1 MQNKKITN
9 SVEALES
16 KAEKILEDAKEKAE
30 EILLNTKMEAEKILI
45 SELPMDLID
54 TKCHETIKTAMEEAN
69 KMKKAS
75 SKHCDEIKASADK
88 KIPEVVDHIVDII
101 TGANQA

>member
-1 MQNKKITN
+1 MRNNKITH

-16 KAEKILEDAKEKAE
+16 KAEKILEDAKEKSE
-30 EILLNTKMEAEKILI
+30 EILFNAKMEADKILT
-45 SELPMDLID
+45 SELPMHLID
-54 TKCHETIKTAMEEAN
+54 TKCHELIETAMEETT

-75 SKHCDEIKASADK
+75 SIHCDEIKASADK
-88 KIPEVVDHIVDII
+88 KITKVVDHIVDIV

>member
-1 MQNKKITN
+1 VQNRKITH

-16 KAEKILEDAKEKAE
+16 KAEKILEDAKEKSE
-30 EILLNTKMEAEKILI
+30 EILFNAKMEVDTILI

-54 TKCHETIKTAMEEAN
+54 TKCHETIETAMEEAT

-75 SKHCDEIKASADK
+75 SRHCEEIKSSADK
-88 KIPEVVDHIVDII
+88 KITKVVDHIVDIV